1 MPADHSLA
9 SCLFHEPHVD
19 KNSWSAFPDQK
30 APLIKKNKK
39 ENVQTDRHLVWNRVV
54 SQWRA
59 RVKKKKKEKN
69 TAGHGSSLGMKMIF
83 ERWDIIFTREKH
95 GEIAHSLE
103 RVGLPL
109 RDAGER
115 DRDRGGER
123 KRGSRG
129 GSGQEL
135 SMRGSVKRDLLK
147 SW

>member
-1 MPADHSLA
+1 M
-9 SCLFHEPHVD
+9 
-19 KNSWSAFPDQK
+19 
-30 APLIKKNKK
+30 
-39 ENVQTDRHLVWNRVV
+39 
-54 SQWRA
+54 
-59 RVKKKKKEKN
+59 
-69 TAGHGSSLGMKMIF
+69 
-83 ERWDIIFTREKH
+83 
-95 GEIAHSLE
+95 HSLE

-147 SW
+147 S